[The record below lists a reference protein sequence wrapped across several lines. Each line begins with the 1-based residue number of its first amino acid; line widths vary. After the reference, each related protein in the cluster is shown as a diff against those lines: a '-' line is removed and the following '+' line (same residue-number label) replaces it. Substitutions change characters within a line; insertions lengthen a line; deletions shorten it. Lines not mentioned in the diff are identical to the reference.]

1 MMSNQSPA
9 VLLGGISVATTTGR
23 GWTPDELADRAIEKI
38 LYVGKESH
46 PAIRDQ
52 AVAFRG
58 AVRSV
63 IKSYL
68 EEAVRQDRATIA
80 IRLREAGHSDLV
92 HLLGD

>member
-1 MMSNQSPA
+1 MIGNQSSA
-9 VLLGGISVATTTGR
+9 LLGGISVATTDGR

-38 LYVGKESH
+38 LYVGSESH

-52 AVAFRG
+52 ALAFRV

-80 IRLREAGHSDLV
+80 IRLHEAGHPNLV

>member
-1 MMSNQSPA
+1 MIGTQSP
-9 VLLGGISVATTTGR
+9 VILGSVGVATTNGR

-38 LYVGKESH
+38 LYVGSESH

-52 AVAFRG
+52 AIAFRG

-63 IKSYL
+63 IKTYL
-68 EEAVRQDRATIA
+68 EEAVNQDRATIA
-80 IRLREAGHSDLV
+80 IRLREAGHSNLV

>member
-1 MMSNQSPA
+1 MIGTQSP
-9 VLLGGISVATTTGR
+9 VLLGSVGVATTNGR

-38 LYVGKESH
+38 LYVGSESH

-52 AVAFRG
+52 AIAFRG

-63 IKSYL
+63 IKTYL
-68 EEAVRQDRATIA
+68 EEAVNQDRATIA
-80 IRLREAGHSDLV
+80 IRLHEAGHSNLV

>member
-1 MMSNQSPA
+1 MIGTQSP
-9 VLLGGISVATTTGR
+9 VLLGSVGVATTNRR

-38 LYVGKESH
+38 LYVGSESH

-52 AVAFRG
+52 AIAFRG

-63 IKSYL
+63 IKTYL
-68 EEAVRQDRATIA
+68 EEAVNQDRATIA
-80 IRLREAGHSDLV
+80 IRLREAGHSNLV

>member
-1 MMSNQSPA
+1 MIGTQSP
-9 VLLGGISVATTTGR
+9 VLLGSVGVATTNGR

-38 LYVGKESH
+38 LYVGNESH

-52 AVAFRG
+52 AIAFRG

-63 IKSYL
+63 IKTYL
-68 EEAVRQDRATIA
+68 EEAVNQDRATIA
-80 IRLREAGHSDLV
+80 IRLHEAGYSNLV

>member
-1 MMSNQSPA
+1 MIGNQSP
-9 VLLGGISVATTTGR
+9 VLLGGVGVATTNGR

-38 LYVGKESH
+38 IYVGSESH

-52 AVAFRG
+52 ALAFRT

-63 IKSYL
+63 VKAYL
-68 EEAVRQDRATIA
+68 EEAVNQDRATIA
-80 IRLREAGHSDLV
+80 IRLREAGHSNLV

>member
-1 MMSNQSPA
+1 MIGTQSP
-9 VLLGGISVATTTGR
+9 VLLGSVGVATTNGR

-38 LYVGKESH
+38 LYVGNESH

-52 AVAFRG
+52 AIAFRG

-63 IKSYL
+63 IKTYL
-68 EEAVRQDRATIA
+68 EEAVNQDRATIA
-80 IRLREAGHSDLV
+80 IRLHEAGHSNLV

>member
-1 MMSNQSPA
+1 MIGTQSP
-9 VLLGGISVATTTGR
+9 VLLGSVGVVTTNRR

-38 LYVGKESH
+38 LYVGSESH

-52 AVAFRG
+52 AIAFRG

-63 IKSYL
+63 IKTYL
-68 EEAVRQDRATIA
+68 EEAVNQDRATIA
-80 IRLREAGHSDLV
+80 IRLREAGHSNLV

>member
-1 MMSNQSPA
+1 MIGTQSP
-9 VLLGGISVATTTGR
+9 VLLGSVSVATTNGR

-38 LYVGKESH
+38 IYVGSESH

-52 AVAFRG
+52 AIAFRG

-63 IKSYL
+63 IKTYL
-68 EEAVRQDRATIA
+68 EEAVNQDRATIA
-80 IRLREAGHSDLV
+80 IRLHEAGHSNLV

>member
-1 MMSNQSPA
+1 MIGTQSP
-9 VLLGGISVATTTGR
+9 VLLGSVGVATTNRR

-38 LYVGKESH
+38 LYVGNESH

-52 AVAFRG
+52 AIAFRG

-63 IKSYL
+63 IKTYL
-68 EEAVRQDRATIA
+68 EEAVNQDRATIA
-80 IRLREAGHSDLV
+80 IRLHEAGHSNLV

>member
-1 MMSNQSPA
+1 MIGSQSS
-9 VLLGGISVATTTGR
+9 VLLGGINVATTNGR

-38 LYVGKESH
+38 LYVGSESH

-52 AVAFRG
+52 AIAFRS

-63 IKSYL
+63 IKTYL
-68 EEAVRQDRATIA
+68 EEAVNQDRATIA
-80 IRLREAGHSDLV
+80 IRLHEAGHSNLV

>member
-1 MMSNQSPA
+1 MIGTQSP
-9 VLLGGISVATTTGR
+9 VILGSVGVATTNGR

-38 LYVGKESH
+38 IYVGSESH

-52 AVAFRG
+52 AIAFRG

-63 IKSYL
+63 IKTYL
-68 EEAVRQDRATIA
+68 EEAVNQDRATIA
-80 IRLREAGHSDLV
+80 IRLHEAGHSNLV

>member
-1 MMSNQSPA
+1 MIGTQSP
-9 VLLGGISVATTTGR
+9 VLLGSVGVATTNGR

-38 LYVGKESH
+38 LYVGSESH

-52 AVAFRG
+52 AIAFRG

-63 IKSYL
+63 IKTYL
-68 EEAVRQDRATIA
+68 EEAVNQDRATIA
-80 IRLREAGHSDLV
+80 IRLHEAGYSNLV